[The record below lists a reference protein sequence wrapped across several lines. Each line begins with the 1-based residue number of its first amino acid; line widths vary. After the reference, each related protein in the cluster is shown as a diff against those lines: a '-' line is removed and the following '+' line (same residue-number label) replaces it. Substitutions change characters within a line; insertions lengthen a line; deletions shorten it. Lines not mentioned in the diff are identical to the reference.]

1 MDSYTL
7 SPAYGRDYTSKA
19 KVEAD
24 LRADRDFILHGL
36 GGRATYCNL
45 SDLPDDGRAR
55 VLVRYRALRAVAV
68 FDLAKLKEAQA

>member
-45 SDLPDDGRAR
+45 ANLPDAGL
-55 VLVRYRALRAVAV
+55 VHVRYRAKRAVAV

>member
-45 SDLPDDGRAR
+45 TDLPDDGR

-68 FDLAKLKEAQA
+68 FDIAKLKTNA